1 MILFR
6 IAAWLLGLAYVVL
19 ALLWFRLSVIES
31 GFRDGVFAFV
41 VMTLLTTLVAY
52 LLGLVLAFVAG
63 LFGVLCQKYGEKEV
77 IRGAITLLLLD
88 SLWGR

>member
-6 IAAWLLGLAYVVL
+6 IAAWFLVLAYAVL
-19 ALLWFRLSVIES
+19 ELLWFRLSIIES
-31 GFRDGVFAFV
+31 GFRDGVFGFV
-41 VMTLLTTLVAY
+41 VMTILTTLVAY
-52 LLGLVLAFVAG
+52 VLGLVLAFVAG

-77 IRGAITLLLLD
+77 IGGAITLLLLG